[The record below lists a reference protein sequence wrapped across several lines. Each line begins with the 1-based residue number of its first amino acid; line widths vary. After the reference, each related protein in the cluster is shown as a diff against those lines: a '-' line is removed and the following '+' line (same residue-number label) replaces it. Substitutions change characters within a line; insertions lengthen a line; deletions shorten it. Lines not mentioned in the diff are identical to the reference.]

1 MQTATLSQSSLDEII
16 SIIERNQ
23 SKCSNLKQNISLSLS
38 YENELARI
46 TTQFLYDLSYDLRTI
61 LAALDRSRST
71 NMSLSNQL
79 QTAERTIEEKKFKI
93 KQLEATIVDLQ
104 SALYETNRKNNELT
118 VVNQNNQNY
127 IEELLM
133 KMKLNLDRRNLSFN
147 NDDYISKNKSMI
159 STTYEYDDC
168 CNGNNSFTAR
178 YPSYN
183 YKQLNFD
190 YDLKDFNYNYNLNSR
205 NSNNDNNSY
214 CKSYRCD
221 EKPLNYDYG
230 KSVNDMNSYSN
241 RDYTSVFSNKRT
253 NDISN
258 LNRSSNILYNNNSM
272 DDSRNMQR
280 NDNQF
285 IKTAINN
292 NPQEEKKE
300 ENVIRN
306 NSSDAYN
313 NFTSDIKTIMQQR
326 YGSGLS
332 DKKNEVPQQQ
342 QIIEEDNK
350 VNNQQGPIENNQM
363 KKDEIIQE
371 ANRGNKYNELTND
384 IKTLEMNKM
393 QNKPQE
399 IIESGDNNN
408 NVNSNVNNAP
418 VNNTNE
424 QQINQS
430 NNNIQNYNN
439 NNNQENQQENKDK
452 AYNNLKKDVK
462 TLTQRS
468 YDNQPRLQSSE
479 INQNPEQI
487 EANIQVS
494 NLDSINPQFSSQPV
508 NQPPKSVLKSNKPIS
523 TNNNI
528 VISDNTN
535 ESQENIQAQPLNNN
549 EQPKTLY
556 KSKTVATPEIQSQ
569 TQELYSKYK
578 SQRNKNEHQPI
589 LREENSAQDDK
600 TLSTEKITRVQKI
613 VMEAFKDEDT
623 VAKLKEKLGED
634 FEEKLTKAEVNEEYL
649 DQIENALYE
658 INNPNPQRISKR
670 LQIAQGVNQKKKS
683 KDVAR
688 DQLYYKTQLKRAI
701 TDKQYYYKEYP
712 RGWNS
717 SKDYF
722 VNNNTSDGKI
732 EKSTMKIT
740 TMPK

>member
-61 LAALDRSRST
+61 LAALDRSRTT

-79 QTAERTIEEKKFKI
+79 QSAERTIEEKNFKI

-118 VVNQNNQNY
+118 VVNHNNQNY

-133 KMKLNLDRRNLSFN
+133 KMKLNFDRRNLSFT

-168 CNGNNSFTAR
+168 CCNGNNSFTAR
-178 YPSYN
+178 YPSYTN

-190 YDLKDFNYNYNLNSR
+190 YDIKDFNYNYNLNSR
-205 NSNNDNNSY
+205 NSQSDEKNNSY
-214 CKSYRCD
+214 CKSYRVD

-230 KSVNDMNSYSN
+230 KSVNDMNSN
-241 RDYTSVFSNKRT
+241 REYTSVFSNKRT
-253 NDISN
+253 NDYSS

-272 DDSRNMQR
+272 DESRSRPIIR

-285 IKTAINN
+285 IKTTIN
-292 NPQEEKKE
+292 PEEEKKDDV
-300 ENVIRN
+300 NRN
-306 NSSDAYN
+306 NSNADN
-313 NFTSDIKTIMQQR
+313 NLTSDIKTIMQQR
-326 YGSGLS
+326 YGGGFSER
-332 DKKNEVPQQQ
+332 KNEQQSDNSNIVNQ
-342 QIIEEDNK
+342 QIPIDN
-350 VNNQQGPIENNQM
+350 NNEIV
-363 KKDEIIQE
+363 KDEIQQNPNKE
-371 ANRGNKYNELTND
+371 NKYESLTND
-384 IKTLEMNKM
+384 IKTLAKNNKNY
-393 QNKPQE
+393 QPQDIVE
-399 IIESGDNNN
+399 SNEPII
-408 NVNSNVNNAP
+408 NSNVNNVP
-418 VNNTNE
+418 IDNTNE
-424 QQINQS
+424 QMNQDNNVQSYAPIS
-430 NNNIQNYNN
+430 NQ
-439 NNNQENQQENKDK
+439 DK
-452 AYNNLKKDVK
+452 PSTDNAYTNLKNDVK
-462 TLTQRS
+462 TMIQRS
-468 YDNQPRLQSSE
+468 YDNQPQLDSTNKTSGQVES
-479 INQNPEQI
+479 
-487 EANIQVS
+487 NIQVN
-494 NLDSINPQFSSQPV
+494 NLDSINPQFSSQQV
-508 NQPPKSVLKSNKPIS
+508 NQPTQSVLKSKKPITS
-523 TNNNI
+523 NNNI

-535 ESQENIQAQPLNNN
+535 ESQDNNQQPQQDVQPLINTVQQ

-556 KSKTVATPEIQSQ
+556 KSKTVATPEIQAQ

-578 SQRNKNEHQPI
+578 SQRNKNAPI
-589 LREENSAQDDK
+589 LQEENSFHDDK
-600 TLSTEKITRVQKI
+600 TLSTDKITRVQKI

-623 VAKLKEKLGED
+623 VTKLKEKLGDD
-634 FEEKLTKAEVNEEYL
+634 FEEKLTKAEVTEEYL
-649 DQIENALYE
+649 AQIENALHE
-658 INNPNPQRISKR
+658 INTQNPQRISKR

-683 KDVAR
+683 KDIAR

-701 TDKQYYYKEYP
+701 TDKQCYYKEYP

-722 VNNNTSDGKI
+722 VNNNTSDGKM

>member
-61 LAALDRSRST
+61 LAALDRSRTT

-79 QTAERTIEEKKFKI
+79 QSAERTIEEKNFKI

-118 VVNQNNQNY
+118 VVNHNNQNY

-133 KMKLNLDRRNLSFN
+133 KMKLNFDRRNLSFT

-168 CNGNNSFTAR
+168 CCNGNNSFTAR
-178 YPSYN
+178 YPSYTN

-190 YDLKDFNYNYNLNSR
+190 YDIKDFNYNYNLNSR
-205 NSNNDNNSY
+205 NSQSDEKNNSY
-214 CKSYRCD
+214 CKSYRVD

-230 KSVNDMNSYSN
+230 KSVNDMNSN
-241 RDYTSVFSNKRT
+241 REYTSVFSNKRT
-253 NDISN
+253 NDYSS

-272 DDSRNMQR
+272 DESRSRPIRR
-280 NDNQF
+280 NDNQL
-285 IKTAINN
+285 IKTTIN
-292 NPQEEKKE
+292 PEEEKKDDV
-300 ENVIRN
+300 NRN
-306 NSSDAYN
+306 NSNADN
-313 NFTSDIKTIMQQR
+313 NLTSDIKTIMQQR
-326 YGSGLS
+326 YGGGFSER
-332 DKKNEVPQQQ
+332 KNEQQSDNSNIVNQ
-342 QIIEEDNK
+342 QIPIDN
-350 VNNQQGPIENNQM
+350 NNEIV
-363 KKDEIIQE
+363 KDEIQQNPNKE
-371 ANRGNKYNELTND
+371 NKYESLTND
-384 IKTLEMNKM
+384 IKTLAKNNKNY
-393 QNKPQE
+393 QPQDIVE
-399 IIESGDNNN
+399 SNEPIINN
-408 NVNSNVNNAP
+408 NVNNVP
-418 VNNTNE
+418 IDNTNE
-424 QQINQS
+424 QMNQDNNVQSYAPIS
-430 NNNIQNYNN
+430 NQ
-439 NNNQENQQENKDK
+439 DK
-452 AYNNLKKDVK
+452 PSTDNAYTNLKNDVK
-462 TLTQRS
+462 TMIQRS
-468 YDNQPRLQSSE
+468 YDNQPQSDSTNKTSGQVE
-479 INQNPEQI
+479 S
-487 EANIQVS
+487 NIQVN
-494 NLDSINPQFSSQPV
+494 NLDSINPQFSSQQV
-508 NQPPKSVLKSNKPIS
+508 NQPTQSVLKSKKPITS
-523 TNNNI
+523 NNNI

-535 ESQENIQAQPLNNN
+535 ESQDNNQQPQQDVQPLINTVQQ

-556 KSKTVATPEIQSQ
+556 KSKTVATPEIQAQ

-578 SQRNKNEHQPI
+578 SQRNKNAPI
-589 LREENSAQDDK
+589 LQEENSFHDDK
-600 TLSTEKITRVQKI
+600 TLSTDKITRVQKI

-623 VAKLKEKLGED
+623 VTKLKEKLGDD
-634 FEEKLTKAEVNEEYL
+634 FEEKLTKAEVTEEYL
-649 DQIENALYE
+649 AQIENALHE
-658 INNPNPQRISKR
+658 INTQNPQRISKR

-683 KDVAR
+683 KDIAR

-701 TDKQYYYKEYP
+701 TDKQCYYKEYP

-722 VNNNTSDGKI
+722 VNNNTSDGKM

>member
-61 LAALDRSRST
+61 LAALDRSRTT

-79 QTAERTIEEKKFKI
+79 QSAERTIEEKNFKI

-118 VVNQNNQNY
+118 VVNHNNQNY

-133 KMKLNLDRRNLSFN
+133 KMKLNFDRRNLSFT

-168 CNGNNSFTAR
+168 CCNGNNSFTAR
-178 YPSYN
+178 YPSYTN

-190 YDLKDFNYNYNLNSR
+190 YDIKDFNYNYNLNSR
-205 NSNNDNNSY
+205 NSQSDEKNNSY
-214 CKSYRCD
+214 CKSYRVD

-230 KSVNDMNSYSN
+230 KSVNDMNSN
-241 RDYTSVFSNKRT
+241 REYTSVFSNKRT
-253 NDISN
+253 NDYSS

-272 DDSRNMQR
+272 DESRSRPIIR

-285 IKTAINN
+285 IKTTIN
-292 NPQEEKKE
+292 PEEEKKDDG
-300 ENVIRN
+300 NRN
-306 NSSDAYN
+306 NSNADN
-313 NFTSDIKTIMQQR
+313 NLTSDIKTIMQQR
-326 YGSGLS
+326 YGGGFSER
-332 DKKNEVPQQQ
+332 KNEQQSDNSNIVNQ
-342 QIIEEDNK
+342 QIPIDN
-350 VNNQQGPIENNQM
+350 NNEIV
-363 KKDEIIQE
+363 KDEIQQNPNKE
-371 ANRGNKYNELTND
+371 NKYESLTND
-384 IKTLEMNKM
+384 IKTLAKNNKNY
-393 QNKPQE
+393 QPQDIVE
-399 IIESGDNNN
+399 SNEPIINN
-408 NVNSNVNNAP
+408 NVNNVP
-418 VNNTNE
+418 IDNTNE
-424 QQINQS
+424 QMNQDNNVQSYAPIS
-430 NNNIQNYNN
+430 NQ
-439 NNNQENQQENKDK
+439 DK
-452 AYNNLKKDVK
+452 PSTDNAYTNLKNDVK
-462 TLTQRS
+462 TMIQRS
-468 YDNQPRLQSSE
+468 YDNQPQLDSTNKTSGQVES
-479 INQNPEQI
+479 
-487 EANIQVS
+487 NIQVN
-494 NLDSINPQFSSQPV
+494 NLDSINPQFSSQQV
-508 NQPPKSVLKSNKPIS
+508 NQPTQSVLKSKKPITS
-523 TNNNI
+523 NNNI

-535 ESQENIQAQPLNNN
+535 ESQDNNQQPQQDVQPLINTVQQ

-556 KSKTVATPEIQSQ
+556 KSKTVATPEIQAQ

-578 SQRNKNEHQPI
+578 SQRNKNAPI
-589 LREENSAQDDK
+589 LQEENSSHDDK
-600 TLSTEKITRVQKI
+600 TLSTDKITRVQKI

-623 VAKLKEKLGED
+623 VTKLKEKLGDD
-634 FEEKLTKAEVNEEYL
+634 FEEKLTKAEVTEEYL
-649 DQIENALYE
+649 AQIENALHE
-658 INNPNPQRISKR
+658 INTQNPQRISKR

-683 KDVAR
+683 KDIAR

-701 TDKQYYYKEYP
+701 TDKQCYYKEYP

-722 VNNNTSDGKI
+722 VNNNTSDGKM

-740 TMPK
+740 TMPKQI

>member
-61 LAALDRSRST
+61 LAALDRSRTT

-79 QTAERTIEEKKFKI
+79 QSAERTIEEKNFKI

-118 VVNQNNQNY
+118 VVNHNNQNY

-133 KMKLNLDRRNLSFN
+133 KMKLNFDRRNLSFT

-168 CNGNNSFTAR
+168 CCNGNNSFTAR
-178 YPSYN
+178 YPSYTN

-190 YDLKDFNYNYNLNSR
+190 YDIKDFNYNYNLNSR
-205 NSNNDNNSY
+205 NSQSDEKNNSY
-214 CKSYRCD
+214 CKSYRVD

-230 KSVNDMNSYSN
+230 KSVNDMNSN
-241 RDYTSVFSNKRT
+241 REYTSVFSNKRT
-253 NDISN
+253 NDYSS

-272 DDSRNMQR
+272 DESRSRPIIR

-285 IKTAINN
+285 IKTTIN
-292 NPQEEKKE
+292 PEEEKKDDV
-300 ENVIRN
+300 NRN
-306 NSSDAYN
+306 NSNADN
-313 NFTSDIKTIMQQR
+313 NLTSDIKTIMQQR
-326 YGSGLS
+326 YGGGFSER
-332 DKKNEVPQQQ
+332 KNEQQSDNSNIVNQ
-342 QIIEEDNK
+342 QIPIDN
-350 VNNQQGPIENNQM
+350 NNEIV
-363 KKDEIIQE
+363 KDEIQQNPNKE
-371 ANRGNKYNELTND
+371 NKYESLTND
-384 IKTLEMNKM
+384 IKTLAKNNKNY
-393 QNKPQE
+393 QPQDIVE
-399 IIESGDNNN
+399 SNEPIINN
-408 NVNSNVNNAP
+408 NVNNVP
-418 VNNTNE
+418 IDNTNE
-424 QQINQS
+424 QMNQDNNVQSYAPIS
-430 NNNIQNYNN
+430 NQ
-439 NNNQENQQENKDK
+439 DK
-452 AYNNLKKDVK
+452 PSTDNANTNLKNDVK
-462 TLTQRS
+462 TMIQRS
-468 YDNQPRLQSSE
+468 YDNQPQLDSTNKTSGQVES
-479 INQNPEQI
+479 
-487 EANIQVS
+487 NIQVN
-494 NLDSINPQFSSQPV
+494 NLDSINPQFSSQQV
-508 NQPPKSVLKSNKPIS
+508 NQPTQSVLKSKKPITS
-523 TNNNI
+523 NNNI

-535 ESQENIQAQPLNNN
+535 ESQDNNQQPQQDVQPLINTVQQ

-556 KSKTVATPEIQSQ
+556 KSKTVATPEIQAQ

-578 SQRNKNEHQPI
+578 SQRNKNAPI
-589 LREENSAQDDK
+589 LQEENSSHDDK
-600 TLSTEKITRVQKI
+600 TLSTDKITRVQKI

-623 VAKLKEKLGED
+623 VTKLKEKLGDD
-634 FEEKLTKAEVNEEYL
+634 FEEKLTKAEVTEEYL
-649 DQIENALYE
+649 AQIENALHE
-658 INNPNPQRISKR
+658 INTQNPQRISKR

-683 KDVAR
+683 KDIAR

-701 TDKQYYYKEYP
+701 TDKQCYYKEYP

-722 VNNNTSDGKI
+722 VNNNTSDGKM

>member
-61 LAALDRSRST
+61 LAALDRSRTT

-79 QTAERTIEEKKFKI
+79 QSAERTIEEKNFKI

-118 VVNQNNQNY
+118 VVNHNNQNY

-133 KMKLNLDRRNLSFN
+133 KMKLNFDRRNLSFT

-168 CNGNNSFTAR
+168 CCNGNNSFTAR
-178 YPSYN
+178 YPSYTN

-190 YDLKDFNYNYNLNSR
+190 YDIKDFNYNYNLNSR
-205 NSNNDNNSY
+205 NSQSDEKNNSY
-214 CKSYRCD
+214 CKSYRVD

-230 KSVNDMNSYSN
+230 KSVNDMNSN
-241 RDYTSVFSNKRT
+241 REYTSVFSNKRT
-253 NDISN
+253 NDYSS

-272 DDSRNMQR
+272 DESRSRPIIR

-285 IKTAINN
+285 IKTTIN
-292 NPQEEKKE
+292 PEEEKKDDV
-300 ENVIRN
+300 NRN
-306 NSSDAYN
+306 NSNAYN
-313 NFTSDIKTIMQQR
+313 NLTSDIKTIMQQR
-326 YGSGLS
+326 YGGGFSER
-332 DKKNEVPQQQ
+332 KNEQQSDNSNIVNQ
-342 QIIEEDNK
+342 QIPIDN
-350 VNNQQGPIENNQM
+350 NNEIV
-363 KKDEIIQE
+363 KDEIQQNPNKE
-371 ANRGNKYNELTND
+371 NKYESLTND
-384 IKTLEMNKM
+384 IKTLAKNNKNY
-393 QNKPQE
+393 QPQDIVE
-399 IIESGDNNN
+399 SNEPIINN
-408 NVNSNVNNAP
+408 NVNNVP
-418 VNNTNE
+418 IDNTNE
-424 QQINQS
+424 QMNQDNNVQSYAPIS
-430 NNNIQNYNN
+430 NQ
-439 NNNQENQQENKDK
+439 DK
-452 AYNNLKKDVK
+452 PSTDNAYTNLKNDVK
-462 TLTQRS
+462 TMIQRS
-468 YDNQPRLQSSE
+468 YDNQPQLDSTNKTSGQVES
-479 INQNPEQI
+479 
-487 EANIQVS
+487 NIQVS
-494 NLDSINPQFSSQPV
+494 NLDSINPQFSSQQV
-508 NQPPKSVLKSNKPIS
+508 NQPTQSVLKSKKPITS
-523 TNNNI
+523 NNNI

-535 ESQENIQAQPLNNN
+535 ESQDNNQQPQQDVQPLINTVQQ

-556 KSKTVATPEIQSQ
+556 KSKTVATPEIQAQ

-578 SQRNKNEHQPI
+578 SQRNKNAPI
-589 LREENSAQDDK
+589 LQEENSSHDDK
-600 TLSTEKITRVQKI
+600 TLSTDKITRVQKI

-623 VAKLKEKLGED
+623 VTKLKEKLGDD
-634 FEEKLTKAEVNEEYL
+634 FEEKLTKAEVTEEYL
-649 DQIENALYE
+649 AQIENALHE
-658 INNPNPQRISKR
+658 INTQNPQRISKR

-683 KDVAR
+683 KDIAR

-701 TDKQYYYKEYP
+701 TDKQCYYKEYP

-722 VNNNTSDGKI
+722 VNNNTSDGKM

>member
-61 LAALDRSRST
+61 LAALDRSRTT

-79 QTAERTIEEKKFKI
+79 QSAERTIEEKNFKI

-118 VVNQNNQNY
+118 VVNHNNQNY

-133 KMKLNLDRRNLSFN
+133 KMKLNFDRRNLSFT

-168 CNGNNSFTAR
+168 CCNGNNSFTAR
-178 YPSYN
+178 YPSYTN

-190 YDLKDFNYNYNLNSR
+190 YDIKDFNYNYNLNSR
-205 NSNNDNNSY
+205 NSQSDEKNNSY
-214 CKSYRCD
+214 CKSYRVD

-230 KSVNDMNSYSN
+230 KSVNDMNSN
-241 RDYTSVFSNKRT
+241 REYTSVFSNKRT
-253 NDISN
+253 NDYSS

-272 DDSRNMQR
+272 DESRSRPIIR

-285 IKTAINN
+285 IKTTIN
-292 NPQEEKKE
+292 PEEEKKDDV
-300 ENVIRN
+300 NRN
-306 NSSDAYN
+306 NSNAYN
-313 NFTSDIKTIMQQR
+313 NLTSDIKTIMQQR
-326 YGSGLS
+326 YGGGFSER
-332 DKKNEVPQQQ
+332 KNEQQSDNSNIVNQ
-342 QIIEEDNK
+342 QIPIDN
-350 VNNQQGPIENNQM
+350 NNEIV
-363 KKDEIIQE
+363 KDEIQQNPNKE
-371 ANRGNKYNELTND
+371 NKYESLTND
-384 IKTLEMNKM
+384 IKTLAKNNKNY
-393 QNKPQE
+393 QPQDIVE
-399 IIESGDNNN
+399 SNEPIINN
-408 NVNSNVNNAP
+408 NVNNVP
-418 VNNTNE
+418 IDNTNE
-424 QQINQS
+424 QMNQD
-430 NNNIQNYNN
+430 NNVQSYAPISDQ
-439 NNNQENQQENKDK
+439 DK
-452 AYNNLKKDVK
+452 PSTDNAYTNLKNDVK
-462 TLTQRS
+462 TMIQRS
-468 YDNQPRLQSSE
+468 YDNQPQLDSTNKTSGQVES
-479 INQNPEQI
+479 
-487 EANIQVS
+487 NIQVN
-494 NLDSINPQFSSQPV
+494 NLDSINPQFSSQQV
-508 NQPPKSVLKSNKPIS
+508 NQPTQSVLKSKKPITS
-523 TNNNI
+523 NNNI

-535 ESQENIQAQPLNNN
+535 ESQDNNQQPQQDVQPLINTVQQ

-556 KSKTVATPEIQSQ
+556 KSKTVATPEIQAQ

-578 SQRNKNEHQPI
+578 SQRNKNAPI
-589 LREENSAQDDK
+589 LQEENSSHDDK

-623 VAKLKEKLGED
+623 VTKLKEKLGDD
-634 FEEKLTKAEVNEEYL
+634 FEEKLTKAEVTEEYL
-649 DQIENALYE
+649 AQIENALHE
-658 INNPNPQRISKR
+658 INTQNPQRISKR

-683 KDVAR
+683 KDIAR

-701 TDKQYYYKEYP
+701 TDKQCYYKEYP

-722 VNNNTSDGKI
+722 VNNNTSDGKM

>member
-61 LAALDRSRST
+61 LAALDRSRTT

-79 QTAERTIEEKKFKI
+79 QSAERTIEEKNFKI

-118 VVNQNNQNY
+118 VVNHNNQNY

-133 KMKLNLDRRNLSFN
+133 KMKLNFDRRNLSFT

-168 CNGNNSFTAR
+168 CCNGNNSFTAR
-178 YPSYN
+178 YPSYTN

-190 YDLKDFNYNYNLNSR
+190 YDIKDFNYNYNLNSR
-205 NSNNDNNSY
+205 NSQSDEKNNSY
-214 CKSYRCD
+214 CKSYRVD

-230 KSVNDMNSYSN
+230 KSVNDMNSN
-241 RDYTSVFSNKRT
+241 REYTSVFSNKRT
-253 NDISN
+253 NDYSS

-272 DDSRNMQR
+272 DESRSRPIIR

-285 IKTAINN
+285 IKTTIN
-292 NPQEEKKE
+292 PEEEKKDDV
-300 ENVIRN
+300 NRN
-306 NSSDAYN
+306 NSNAYN
-313 NFTSDIKTIMQQR
+313 NLTSDIKTIMQQR
-326 YGSGLS
+326 YGGGFSER
-332 DKKNEVPQQQ
+332 KNEQQSDNSNIVNQ
-342 QIIEEDNK
+342 QIPIDN
-350 VNNQQGPIENNQM
+350 NNEIV
-363 KKDEIIQE
+363 KDEIQQNPNKE
-371 ANRGNKYNELTND
+371 NKYESLTND
-384 IKTLEMNKM
+384 IKTLAKNNKNY
-393 QNKPQE
+393 QPQDIVE
-399 IIESGDNNN
+399 SNEPIINN
-408 NVNSNVNNAP
+408 NVNNVP
-418 VNNTNE
+418 IDNTNE
-424 QQINQS
+424 QMNQDNNVQSYAPIS
-430 NNNIQNYNN
+430 NQ
-439 NNNQENQQENKDK
+439 DK
-452 AYNNLKKDVK
+452 PSTDNAYTNLKNDVK
-462 TLTQRS
+462 TMIQRS
-468 YDNQPRLQSSE
+468 YDNQPQLDSTNKTSGQVES
-479 INQNPEQI
+479 
-487 EANIQVS
+487 NIQVS
-494 NLDSINPQFSSQPV
+494 NLDSINPQFSSQQV
-508 NQPPKSVLKSNKPIS
+508 NQPTQSVLKSKKPITS
-523 TNNNI
+523 NNNI

-535 ESQENIQAQPLNNN
+535 ESQDNNQQPQQDVQPLINTVQQ

-556 KSKTVATPEIQSQ
+556 KSKTVATPEIQAQ

-578 SQRNKNEHQPI
+578 SQRNKNAPI
-589 LREENSAQDDK
+589 LQEENSSHDDK
-600 TLSTEKITRVQKI
+600 TLSTDKITRVQKI

-623 VAKLKEKLGED
+623 VTKLKEKLGDD
-634 FEEKLTKAEVNEEYL
+634 FEEKLTKAEVTEEYL
-649 DQIENALYE
+649 AQIESALHE
-658 INNPNPQRISKR
+658 INTQNPQRISKR

-683 KDVAR
+683 KDIAR

-701 TDKQYYYKEYP
+701 TDKQCYYKEYP

-722 VNNNTSDGKI
+722 VNNNTSDGKM

>member
-61 LAALDRSRST
+61 LAALDRSRTT
-71 NMSLSNQL
+71 NISLSNQL
-79 QTAERTIEEKKFKI
+79 MSAERTIEEKNFKI
-93 KQLEATIVDLQ
+93 KQLEANIVDLQ

-118 VVNQNNQNY
+118 VVNHNNQNY

-133 KMKLNLDRRNLSFN
+133 KMKLNFDRRNLSFT
-147 NDDYISKNKSMI
+147 NDDYLSKNKSMI
-159 STTYEYDDC
+159 STTYEYDDCC

-205 NSNNDNNSY
+205 NSQNDEKNNSY
-214 CKSYRCD
+214 CKSYRVD

-230 KSVNDMNSYSN
+230 KSVNDVN
-241 RDYTSVFSNKRT
+241 YTSVFSNKRT
-253 NDISN
+253 NDYSS

-272 DDSRNMQR
+272 DESRSRPVIR

-285 IKTAINN
+285 IKTTIN
-292 NPQEEKKE
+292 PEEEK
-300 ENVIRN
+300 NDVNRN
-306 NSSDAYN
+306 NSNAYN

-326 YGSGLS
+326 YGSGFS
-332 DKKNEVPQQQ
+332 ERKNEQQQ
-342 QIIEEDNK
+342 SDNSNNII
-350 VNNQQGPIENNQM
+350 NQQNPIDNNEIA
-363 KKDEIIQE
+363 KDEIQQ
-371 ANRGNKYNELTND
+371 NPNKDNKYESLTND
-384 IKTLEMNKM
+384 IKTLENKNT
-393 QNKPQE
+393 QNQPQD
-399 IIESGDNNN
+399 IIESSEPIINNN
-408 NVNSNVNNAP
+408 NVTIENP
-418 VNNTNE
+418 NT
-424 QQINQS
+424 QSVHMNQS
-430 NNNIQNYNN
+430 NNVQSYAPIS
-439 NNNQENQQENKDK
+439 NQEKSSSDT
-452 AYNNLKKDVK
+452 AYNNLKNDDK
-462 TLTQRS
+462 TMMQRR
-468 YDNQPRLQSSE
+468 YDNQPQIDSMNKTS
-479 INQNPEQI
+479 EQI
-487 EANIQVS
+487 ESNIQVS
-494 NLDSINPQFSSQPV
+494 NPESINPQFSSQQL
-508 NQPPKSVLKSNKPIS
+508 NQPTQSILKSKKPPTS
-523 TNNNI
+523 NNNI

-535 ESQENIQAQPLNNN
+535 DSQDNTQQQQQNDQPLSNSVQQ

-556 KSKTVATPEIQSQ
+556 KSKTVATPEIQAQ

-578 SQRNKNEHQPI
+578 SQRNKNAPI
-589 LREENSAQDDK
+589 LQEENSSHDNQPLTTD
-600 TLSTEKITRVQKI
+600 KITRVQKI

-623 VAKLKEKLGED
+623 VAKLKEKLGDD
-634 FEEKLTKAEVNEEYL
+634 FEEKLTKAEVTEEYL
-649 DQIENALYE
+649 AQIENALHE
-658 INNPNPQRISKR
+658 INSQINPQRISKR

-683 KDVAR
+683 KDIAR

-701 TDKQYYYKEYP
+701 TDKQCYYKEYP

-722 VNNNTSDGKI
+722 VNNNTSDGKM

>member
-61 LAALDRSRST
+61 LAALDRSRTT

-79 QTAERTIEEKKFKI
+79 QSAERTIEEKNFKI

-118 VVNQNNQNY
+118 VVNHNNQNY

-133 KMKLNLDRRNLSFN
+133 KMKLNFDRRNLSFT

-168 CNGNNSFTAR
+168 CCNGNNSFTAR
-178 YPSYN
+178 YPSYTN

-190 YDLKDFNYNYNLNSR
+190 YDIKDFNYNYNLNSR
-205 NSNNDNNSY
+205 NSQSDEKNNSY
-214 CKSYRCD
+214 CKSYRVD

-230 KSVNDMNSYSN
+230 KSVNDMNSN
-241 RDYTSVFSNKRT
+241 REYTSVFSNKRT
-253 NDISN
+253 NDYSS

-272 DDSRNMQR
+272 DESRSRPIIR

-285 IKTAINN
+285 IKTTIN
-292 NPQEEKKE
+292 PEEEKKDDV
-300 ENVIRN
+300 NRN
-306 NSSDAYN
+306 NSNADN
-313 NFTSDIKTIMQQR
+313 NLTSDIKTIMQQR
-326 YGSGLS
+326 YGGGFSER
-332 DKKNEVPQQQ
+332 KNEQQSDNSNIVNQ
-342 QIIEEDNK
+342 QIPIDN
-350 VNNQQGPIENNQM
+350 NNEIV
-363 KKDEIIQE
+363 KDEIQQNPNKE
-371 ANRGNKYNELTND
+371 NKYESLTND
-384 IKTLEMNKM
+384 IKTLAKNNKNY
-393 QNKPQE
+393 QPQDIVE
-399 IIESGDNNN
+399 SNEPIINN
-408 NVNSNVNNAP
+408 NVNNVP
-418 VNNTNE
+418 IDNTNE
-424 QQINQS
+424 QMNQDNNVQSYAPIS
-430 NNNIQNYNN
+430 NQ
-439 NNNQENQQENKDK
+439 DK
-452 AYNNLKKDVK
+452 PSTDNAYTNLKNDVK
-462 TLTQRS
+462 TMIQRS
-468 YDNQPRLQSSE
+468 YDNQPQLDSTNKTSGQVES
-479 INQNPEQI
+479 
-487 EANIQVS
+487 NIQVN
-494 NLDSINPQFSSQPV
+494 NLDSINPQFSSQQV
-508 NQPPKSVLKSNKPIS
+508 NQPTQSVLKSKKPITS
-523 TNNNI
+523 NNNI

-535 ESQENIQAQPLNNN
+535 ESQDNNQQPQQDVQPLINTVQQ

-556 KSKTVATPEIQSQ
+556 KSKTVATPEIQAQ

-578 SQRNKNEHQPI
+578 SQRNKNAPI
-589 LREENSAQDDK
+589 LQEENSSHDDK
-600 TLSTEKITRVQKI
+600 TLSTDKITRVQKI

-623 VAKLKEKLGED
+623 VTKLKEKLGDD
-634 FEEKLTKAEVNEEYL
+634 FEEKLTKAEVTEEYL
-649 DQIENALYE
+649 AQIENALHE
-658 INNPNPQRISKR
+658 INTQNPQRISKR

-683 KDVAR
+683 KDIAR

-701 TDKQYYYKEYP
+701 TDKQCYYKEYP

-722 VNNNTSDGKI
+722 VNNNTSDGKM

>member
-61 LAALDRSRST
+61 LAALDRSRTT

-79 QTAERTIEEKKFKI
+79 QSAERTIEEKNFKI

-118 VVNQNNQNY
+118 VVNHNNQNY

-133 KMKLNLDRRNLSFN
+133 KMKLNFDRRNLSFT

-168 CNGNNSFTAR
+168 CCNGNNSFTAR
-178 YPSYN
+178 YPSYTN

-190 YDLKDFNYNYNLNSR
+190 YDIKDFNYNYNLNSR
-205 NSNNDNNSY
+205 NSQSDEKNNSY
-214 CKSYRCD
+214 CKSYRVD

-230 KSVNDMNSYSN
+230 KSVNDMNSN
-241 RDYTSVFSNKRT
+241 REYTSVFSNKRT
-253 NDISN
+253 NDYSS

-272 DDSRNMQR
+272 DESRSRPIIR

-285 IKTAINN
+285 IKTTIN
-292 NPQEEKKE
+292 PEEEKKDDV
-300 ENVIRN
+300 NRN
-306 NSSDAYN
+306 NSNAYN
-313 NFTSDIKTIMQQR
+313 NLTSDIKTIMQQR
-326 YGSGLS
+326 YGGGFSER
-332 DKKNEVPQQQ
+332 KNEQQSDNSNIVNQ
-342 QIIEEDNK
+342 QIPIDN
-350 VNNQQGPIENNQM
+350 NNEIV
-363 KKDEIIQE
+363 KDEIQQNPNKE
-371 ANRGNKYNELTND
+371 NKYESLTND
-384 IKTLEMNKM
+384 IKTLAKNNKNY
-393 QNKPQE
+393 QPQDIVE
-399 IIESGDNNN
+399 SNEPIINN
-408 NVNSNVNNAP
+408 NVNNVP
-418 VNNTNE
+418 IDNTNE
-424 QQINQS
+424 QMNQDNNVQSYAPIS
-430 NNNIQNYNN
+430 NQ
-439 NNNQENQQENKDK
+439 DK
-452 AYNNLKKDVK
+452 PSTDNAYTNLKNDVK
-462 TLTQRS
+462 TMIQRS
-468 YDNQPRLQSSE
+468 YDNQPQLDSTNKTSGQVES
-479 INQNPEQI
+479 NN
-487 EANIQVS
+487 QVS
-494 NLDSINPQFSSQPV
+494 NLDSINPQFSSQQV
-508 NQPPKSVLKSNKPIS
+508 NQPTQSVLKSKKPITS
-523 TNNNI
+523 NNNI

-535 ESQENIQAQPLNNN
+535 ESQDNNQQPQQDVQPLINTVQQ

-556 KSKTVATPEIQSQ
+556 KSKTVATPEIQAQ

-578 SQRNKNEHQPI
+578 SQRNKNAPI
-589 LREENSAQDDK
+589 LQEENSSHDDQ
-600 TLSTEKITRVQKI
+600 TLSTDKITRVQKI

-623 VAKLKEKLGED
+623 VTKLKEKLGDD
-634 FEEKLTKAEVNEEYL
+634 FEEKLTKAEVTEEYL
-649 DQIENALYE
+649 AQIENALHE
-658 INNPNPQRISKR
+658 INTQNPQRISKR

-683 KDVAR
+683 KDIAR

-701 TDKQYYYKEYP
+701 TDKQCYYKEYP

-722 VNNNTSDGKI
+722 VNNNTSDGKM

>member
-61 LAALDRSRST
+61 LAALDRSRTT

-79 QTAERTIEEKKFKI
+79 QSAERTIEEKNFKI

-118 VVNQNNQNY
+118 VVNHNNQNY

-133 KMKLNLDRRNLSFN
+133 KMKLNFDRRNLSFT

-168 CNGNNSFTAR
+168 CCNGNNSFTAR
-178 YPSYN
+178 YPSYTN

-190 YDLKDFNYNYNLNSR
+190 YDIKDFNYNYNLNSR
-205 NSNNDNNSY
+205 NSQSDEKNNSY
-214 CKSYRCD
+214 CKSYRVD

-230 KSVNDMNSYSN
+230 KSVNDMNSN
-241 RDYTSVFSNKRT
+241 REYTSVFSNKRT
-253 NDISN
+253 NDYSS

-272 DDSRNMQR
+272 DESRSRPIIR

-285 IKTAINN
+285 IKTTL
-292 NPQEEKKE
+292 NPEEEKKDDV
-300 ENVIRN
+300 NRN
-306 NSSDAYN
+306 NSNAYN
-313 NFTSDIKTIMQQR
+313 NLTSDIKTIMQQR
-326 YGSGLS
+326 YGGGFSER
-332 DKKNEVPQQQ
+332 KNEQQSDNSNIVNQ
-342 QIIEEDNK
+342 QIPIDN
-350 VNNQQGPIENNQM
+350 NNEIV
-363 KKDEIIQE
+363 KDEIQQNPNKE
-371 ANRGNKYNELTND
+371 NKYESLTND
-384 IKTLEMNKM
+384 IKTLAKNNKNY
-393 QNKPQE
+393 QPQDIVE
-399 IIESGDNNN
+399 SNEPIINN
-408 NVNSNVNNAP
+408 NVNNVP
-418 VNNTNE
+418 IDNTNE
-424 QQINQS
+424 QMNQDNNVQSYAPIS
-430 NNNIQNYNN
+430 NQ
-439 NNNQENQQENKDK
+439 DK
-452 AYNNLKKDVK
+452 PSTDNAYTNLKNDVK
-462 TLTQRS
+462 TMIQRS
-468 YDNQPRLQSSE
+468 YDNQPQLDSTNKTSGQVES
-479 INQNPEQI
+479 
-487 EANIQVS
+487 NIQVN
-494 NLDSINPQFSSQPV
+494 NLDSINPQFSSQQV
-508 NQPPKSVLKSNKPIS
+508 NQPTQSVLKSKKPITS
-523 TNNNI
+523 NNNI

-535 ESQENIQAQPLNNN
+535 ESQDNNQQPQQDVQPLINTVQQ

-556 KSKTVATPEIQSQ
+556 KSKTVATPEIQAQ

-578 SQRNKNEHQPI
+578 SQRNKNAPI
-589 LREENSAQDDK
+589 LQEENSSHDDK
-600 TLSTEKITRVQKI
+600 TLSTDKITRVQKI

-623 VAKLKEKLGED
+623 VTKLKEKLGDD
-634 FEEKLTKAEVNEEYL
+634 FEEKLTKAEVTEEYL
-649 DQIENALYE
+649 AQIENALHE
-658 INNPNPQRISKR
+658 INTQNPQRISKR

-683 KDVAR
+683 KDIAR

-701 TDKQYYYKEYP
+701 TDKQCYYKEYP

-722 VNNNTSDGKI
+722 VNNNTSDGKM

>member
-61 LAALDRSRST
+61 LAALDRSRTT

-79 QTAERTIEEKKFKI
+79 QSAERTIEEKNFKI

-118 VVNQNNQNY
+118 VVNHNNQNY

-133 KMKLNLDRRNLSFN
+133 KMKLNFDRRNLSFT

-168 CNGNNSFTAR
+168 CCNGNNSFTAR
-178 YPSYN
+178 YPSYTN

-190 YDLKDFNYNYNLNSR
+190 YDIKDFNYNYNLNSR
-205 NSNNDNNSY
+205 NSQSDEKNNSY
-214 CKSYRCD
+214 CKSYRVD

-230 KSVNDMNSYSN
+230 KSVNDMNSN
-241 RDYTSVFSNKRT
+241 REYTSVFSNKRT
-253 NDISN
+253 NDYSS

-272 DDSRNMQR
+272 DESRSRPIIR

-285 IKTAINN
+285 IKTTIN
-292 NPQEEKKE
+292 PEEEKKDDV
-300 ENVIRN
+300 NRN
-306 NSSDAYN
+306 NSNAYN
-313 NFTSDIKTIMQQR
+313 NLTSDIKTIMQQR
-326 YGSGLS
+326 YGGGFSER
-332 DKKNEVPQQQ
+332 KNEQQSDNSNIVNQ
-342 QIIEEDNK
+342 QIPIDN
-350 VNNQQGPIENNQM
+350 NNEIV
-363 KKDEIIQE
+363 KDEIQQNPNKE
-371 ANRGNKYNELTND
+371 NKYESLTND
-384 IKTLEMNKM
+384 IKTLAKNNKNY
-393 QNKPQE
+393 QPQDIVE
-399 IIESGDNNN
+399 SNEPIINN
-408 NVNSNVNNAP
+408 NVNNVP
-418 VNNTNE
+418 IDNTNE
-424 QQINQS
+424 QMNQDNNVQSYAPIS
-430 NNNIQNYNN
+430 NQ
-439 NNNQENQQENKDK
+439 DK
-452 AYNNLKKDVK
+452 PSTDNAYTNLKNDVK
-462 TLTQRS
+462 TMIQRS
-468 YDNQPRLQSSE
+468 YDNQPQLDSTNKTSGQVES
-479 INQNPEQI
+479 
-487 EANIQVS
+487 NIQVN
-494 NLDSINPQFSSQPV
+494 NLDSINPQFSSQQV
-508 NQPPKSVLKSNKPIS
+508 NQPTQSVLKSKKPITS
-523 TNNNI
+523 NNNI

-535 ESQENIQAQPLNNN
+535 ESQDNNQQPQQDVQPLINTVQQ

-556 KSKTVATPEIQSQ
+556 KSKTVATPEIQAQ

-578 SQRNKNEHQPI
+578 SQRNKNAPI
-589 LREENSAQDDK
+589 LQEENSSHDDK

-623 VAKLKEKLGED
+623 VTKLKEKLGDD
-634 FEEKLTKAEVNEEYL
+634 FEEKLTKAEVTEEYL
-649 DQIENALYE
+649 AQIENALHE
-658 INNPNPQRISKR
+658 INTQNPQRISKR

-683 KDVAR
+683 KDIAR

-701 TDKQYYYKEYP
+701 TDKQCYYKEYP

-722 VNNNTSDGKI
+722 VNNNTSDGKM

>member
-61 LAALDRSRST
+61 LAALDRSRTT

-79 QTAERTIEEKKFKI
+79 QSAERTIEEKNFKI

-118 VVNQNNQNY
+118 VVNHNNQNY

-133 KMKLNLDRRNLSFN
+133 KMKLNFDRRNLSFT

-168 CNGNNSFTAR
+168 CCNGNNSFTAR
-178 YPSYN
+178 YPSYTN

-190 YDLKDFNYNYNLNSR
+190 YDIKDFNYNYNLNSR
-205 NSNNDNNSY
+205 NSQSDEKNNSY
-214 CKSYRCD
+214 CKSYRVD

-230 KSVNDMNSYSN
+230 KSVNDMNSN
-241 RDYTSVFSNKRT
+241 REYTSVFSNKRT
-253 NDISN
+253 NDYSS

-272 DDSRNMQR
+272 DESRSRPIIR

-285 IKTAINN
+285 IKTTIN
-292 NPQEEKKE
+292 PEEEKKDDV
-300 ENVIRN
+300 NRN
-306 NSSDAYN
+306 NSNADN
-313 NFTSDIKTIMQQR
+313 NLTSDIKTIMQQR
-326 YGSGLS
+326 YGGGFSER
-332 DKKNEVPQQQ
+332 KNEQQSDNSNIVNQ
-342 QIIEEDNK
+342 QIPIDN
-350 VNNQQGPIENNQM
+350 NNEIV
-363 KKDEIIQE
+363 KDEIQQNPNKE
-371 ANRGNKYNELTND
+371 NKYESLTND
-384 IKTLEMNKM
+384 IKTLAKNNKNY
-393 QNKPQE
+393 QPQDIVE
-399 IIESGDNNN
+399 SNEPIINN
-408 NVNSNVNNAP
+408 NVNNVP
-418 VNNTNE
+418 IDNTNE
-424 QQINQS
+424 QMNQDNNVQS
-430 NNNIQNYNN
+430 NAPIS
-439 NNNQENQQENKDK
+439 NQDK
-452 AYNNLKKDVK
+452 PSTDNAYTNLKNDVK
-462 TLTQRS
+462 TMIQRS
-468 YDNQPRLQSSE
+468 YDNQPQLDSTNKTSGQVES
-479 INQNPEQI
+479 NN
-487 EANIQVS
+487 QVS
-494 NLDSINPQFSSQPV
+494 NLDSINPQFSSQQV
-508 NQPPKSVLKSNKPIS
+508 NQPTQSVLKSKKPITS
-523 TNNNI
+523 NNNI

-535 ESQENIQAQPLNNN
+535 ESQDNNQQPQQDVQPLINTVQQ

-556 KSKTVATPEIQSQ
+556 KSKTVATPEIQAQ

-578 SQRNKNEHQPI
+578 SQRNKNAPI
-589 LREENSAQDDK
+589 LQEENSSHDDK
-600 TLSTEKITRVQKI
+600 TLSTDKITRVQKI

-623 VAKLKEKLGED
+623 VTKLKEKLGDD
-634 FEEKLTKAEVNEEYL
+634 FEEKLTKAEVTEEYL
-649 DQIENALYE
+649 AQIENALHE
-658 INNPNPQRISKR
+658 INTQNPQRISKR

-683 KDVAR
+683 KDIAR

-701 TDKQYYYKEYP
+701 TDKQCYYKEYP

-722 VNNNTSDGKI
+722 VNNNTSDGKM

>member
-61 LAALDRSRST
+61 LAALDRSRTT

-79 QTAERTIEEKKFKI
+79 QSAERTIEEKNFKI

-118 VVNQNNQNY
+118 VVNHNNQNY

-133 KMKLNLDRRNLSFN
+133 KMKLNFDRRNLSFT

-168 CNGNNSFTAR
+168 CCNGNNSFTAR
-178 YPSYN
+178 YPSYTN

-190 YDLKDFNYNYNLNSR
+190 YDIKDFNYNYNLNSR
-205 NSNNDNNSY
+205 NSQSDEKNNSY
-214 CKSYRCD
+214 CKSYRVD

-230 KSVNDMNSYSN
+230 KSVNDMNSN
-241 RDYTSVFSNKRT
+241 REYTSVFSNKRT
-253 NDISN
+253 NDYSS

-272 DDSRNMQR
+272 DESRSRPIIR

-285 IKTAINN
+285 IKTTIN
-292 NPQEEKKE
+292 PEEEKKDDV
-300 ENVIRN
+300 NRN
-306 NSSDAYN
+306 NSNADN
-313 NFTSDIKTIMQQR
+313 NLTSDIKTIMQQR
-326 YGSGLS
+326 YGGGFSER
-332 DKKNEVPQQQ
+332 KNEQQSDNSNIVNQ
-342 QIIEEDNK
+342 QIPIDN
-350 VNNQQGPIENNQM
+350 NNEIV
-363 KKDEIIQE
+363 KDEIQQNPNKE
-371 ANRGNKYNELTND
+371 NKYESLTND
-384 IKTLEMNKM
+384 IKTLAKNNKNY
-393 QNKPQE
+393 QPQDIVE
-399 IIESGDNNN
+399 SNEPIINN
-408 NVNSNVNNAP
+408 NVNNVP
-418 VNNTNE
+418 IDNTNE
-424 QQINQS
+424 QMNQDNNVQSYAPIS
-430 NNNIQNYNN
+430 NQ
-439 NNNQENQQENKDK
+439 DK
-452 AYNNLKKDVK
+452 PSTDNAYTNLKNDVK
-462 TLTQRS
+462 TMIQRS
-468 YDNQPRLQSSE
+468 YDNQPQSDSTNKTSGQVE
-479 INQNPEQI
+479 S
-487 EANIQVS
+487 NIQVN
-494 NLDSINPQFSSQPV
+494 NLDSINPQFSSQQV
-508 NQPPKSVLKSNKPIS
+508 NQPTQSVLKSKKPITS
-523 TNNNI
+523 NNNI

-535 ESQENIQAQPLNNN
+535 ESQDNNQQPQQDVQPLINTVQQ

-556 KSKTVATPEIQSQ
+556 KSKTVATPEIQAQ

-578 SQRNKNEHQPI
+578 SQRNKNAPI
-589 LREENSAQDDK
+589 LQEENSFHDDK
-600 TLSTEKITRVQKI
+600 TLSTDKITRVQKI

-623 VAKLKEKLGED
+623 VTKLKEKLGDD
-634 FEEKLTKAEVNEEYL
+634 FEEKLTKAEVTEEYL
-649 DQIENALYE
+649 AQIENALHE
-658 INNPNPQRISKR
+658 INTQNPQRISKR

-683 KDVAR
+683 KDIAR

-701 TDKQYYYKEYP
+701 TDKQCYYKEYP

-722 VNNNTSDGKI
+722 VNNNTSDGKM

>member
-61 LAALDRSRST
+61 LAALDRSRTT

-79 QTAERTIEEKKFKI
+79 QSAERTIEEKNFKI

-118 VVNQNNQNY
+118 VVNHNNQNY

-133 KMKLNLDRRNLSFN
+133 KMKLNFDRRNLSFT

-168 CNGNNSFTAR
+168 CCNGNNSFTAR
-178 YPSYN
+178 YPSYTN

-190 YDLKDFNYNYNLNSR
+190 YDIKDFNYNYNLNSR
-205 NSNNDNNSY
+205 NSQSDEKNNSY
-214 CKSYRCD
+214 CKSYRVD

-230 KSVNDMNSYSN
+230 KSMNDMNSN
-241 RDYTSVFSNKRT
+241 REYTSVFSNKRT
-253 NDISN
+253 NDYSS

-272 DDSRNMQR
+272 DESRSRPIIR

-285 IKTAINN
+285 IKTTIN
-292 NPQEEKKE
+292 PEEEKKDDV
-300 ENVIRN
+300 NRN
-306 NSSDAYN
+306 NSNADN
-313 NFTSDIKTIMQQR
+313 NLTSDIKTIMQQR
-326 YGSGLS
+326 YGGGFSER
-332 DKKNEVPQQQ
+332 KNEQQSDNSNIVNQ
-342 QIIEEDNK
+342 QIPIDN
-350 VNNQQGPIENNQM
+350 NNEIV
-363 KKDEIIQE
+363 KDEIQQNPNKE
-371 ANRGNKYNELTND
+371 NKYESLTND
-384 IKTLEMNKM
+384 IKTLAKNNKNY
-393 QNKPQE
+393 QPQDIVE
-399 IIESGDNNN
+399 SNEPIINN
-408 NVNSNVNNAP
+408 NVNNVP
-418 VNNTNE
+418 IDNTNE
-424 QQINQS
+424 QMNQDNNVQSYAPIS
-430 NNNIQNYNN
+430 NQ
-439 NNNQENQQENKDK
+439 DK
-452 AYNNLKKDVK
+452 PSTDNAYTNLKNDVK
-462 TLTQRS
+462 TMIQRS
-468 YDNQPRLQSSE
+468 YDNQPQLDSTNKTSGQVES
-479 INQNPEQI
+479 
-487 EANIQVS
+487 NIQVN
-494 NLDSINPQFSSQPV
+494 NLDSINPQFSSQQV
-508 NQPPKSVLKSNKPIS
+508 NQPTQSVLKSKKPITS
-523 TNNNI
+523 NNNI

-535 ESQENIQAQPLNNN
+535 ESQDNNQQPQQDVQPLINTVQQ

-556 KSKTVATPEIQSQ
+556 KSKTVATPEIQAQ

-578 SQRNKNEHQPI
+578 SQRNKNAPI
-589 LREENSAQDDK
+589 LQEENSSHDDK
-600 TLSTEKITRVQKI
+600 TLSTDKITRVQKI

-623 VAKLKEKLGED
+623 VTKLKEKLGDD
-634 FEEKLTKAEVNEEYL
+634 FEEKLTKAEVTEEYL
-649 DQIENALYE
+649 AQIENALHE
-658 INNPNPQRISKR
+658 INTQNPQRISKR

-683 KDVAR
+683 KDIAR

-701 TDKQYYYKEYP
+701 TDKQCYYKEYP

-722 VNNNTSDGKI
+722 VNNNTSDGKM